1 MMVGSVKRNRVL
13 AICASAFLVILML
26 MSTVCGAMASSNK
39 NPDAIARDE
48 LVKSVYQQVQK
59 NDYAVDG
66 GGYLKGS
73 SLLDSSK
80 GTINQAEFEKLTSK
94 AQSQLV
100 SDIAAASNA
109 AVAEDSAGGQTTK
122 NVSQSTA
129 ENWWKELQQTKGVGS
144 KFLNVML
151 ENTKPDFVTANQI
164 YKPFS
169 GIIGTLLGVIAVV
182 GMGVLAVVMV
192 SDIMYIA
199 LPPMR
204 MLVQEGK
211 DKNGGKGSFLISSD
225 AIYAVEQAE
234 QNTDGS
240 KKHAIGIYFKRRVVM
255 LILLGICMLYLV
267 SGSIFTLVGSILDLV
282 SGFIGF

>member
-1 MMVGSVKRNRVL
+1 MVRNMKRNRVL
-13 AICASAFLVILML
+13 AMIASAFLVMLML
-26 MSTVCGAMASSNK
+26 VSTVCGAFATDE
-39 NPDAIARDE
+39 NPDATARKNLIDYVHGKIE
-48 LVKSVYQQVQK
+48 SVQYP
-59 NDYAVDG
+59 VDG
-66 GGYLKGS
+66 GGYLAGKE
-73 SLLDSSK
+73 LLDSSSGK
-80 GTINQAEFEKLTSK
+80 INEAKFATLTSK
-94 AQSQLV
+94 GQSQVV
-100 SDIAAASNA
+100 SDIAKFSNEK
-109 AVAEDSAGGQTTK
+109 VADPDENND
-122 NVSQSTA
+122 VSKSTA

-144 KFLNVML
+144 KFLNVIL

-169 GIIGTLLGVIAVV
+169 GVVGTVLGVIAVV
-182 GMGVLAVVMV
+182 GMGILAVVMV

-204 MLVQEGK
+204 MMVQEGK
-211 DKNGGKGSFLISSD
+211 DKNGGGKSSFLISSD

-234 QNTDGS
+234 QNNDGN

-267 SGSIFTLVGSILDLV
+267 SGSIFTLVGTILDLV

>member
-26 MSTVCGAMASSNK
+26 MSTVCGALALSGKDPDVAARDDLVTAVYNTINK
-39 NPDAIARDE
+39 N
-48 LVKSVYQQVQK
+48 S
-59 NDYAVDG
+59 YAVDG
-66 GGYLKGS
+66 GGYIAGS
-73 SLLDSSK
+73 QLLDSTK
-80 GTINQAEFEKLTSK
+80 GTINQSNFEKLTSK

-100 SDIAAASNA
+100 SDIAAASNS
-109 AVAEDSAGGQTTK
+109 AVAEDNVGGQSTK

>member
-1 MMVGSVKRNRVL
+1 MVGSVKRNRVM

-26 MSTVCGAMASSNK
+26 MSTVCGALALSNK
-39 NPDAIARDE
+39 NPDAEARE
-48 LVKSVYQQVQK
+48 QLINGVYASIQK
-59 NDYAVDG
+59 NQYAVDG
-66 GGYLKGS
+66 GGFLAGS
-73 SLLDSSK
+73 KLLDKTK
-80 GTINQAEFEKLTSK
+80 GTINQSEFEKLTSK

-100 SDIAAASNA
+100 SDIAAASNE
-109 AVAEDSAGGQTTK
+109 AVANDNIAGGSPTQS
-122 NVSQSTA
+122 VSQSTA